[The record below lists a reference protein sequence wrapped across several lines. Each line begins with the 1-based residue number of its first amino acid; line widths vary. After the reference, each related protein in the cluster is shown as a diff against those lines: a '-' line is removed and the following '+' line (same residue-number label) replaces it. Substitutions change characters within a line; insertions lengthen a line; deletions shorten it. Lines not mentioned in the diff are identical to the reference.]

1 MRTKRS
7 SFLSLVAIRF
17 REGFGPRT
25 VLPGDSITVLAGG
38 TATTVGCALVIVL
51 GWIAI
56 FGARNR

>member
-1 MRTKRS
+1 VK
-7 SFLSLVAIRF
+7 A
-17 REGFGPRT
+17 FGPRT